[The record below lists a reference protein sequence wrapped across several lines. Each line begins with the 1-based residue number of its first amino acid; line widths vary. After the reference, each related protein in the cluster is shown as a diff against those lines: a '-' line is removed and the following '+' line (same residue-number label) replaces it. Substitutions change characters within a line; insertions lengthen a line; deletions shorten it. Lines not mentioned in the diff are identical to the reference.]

1 MLYKYVVILG
11 LCAGKRGQAANRT
24 GQQIDTEDREAIEGR
39 KDTVE
44 TEDQLATGKEGEG
57 SEEEAAAGNSSH
69 DVITVVY
76 ID

>member
-1 MLYKYVVILG
+1 MLYKFVVILG

-44 TEDQLATGKEGEG
+44 TEDQLATGQEWGI
-57 SEEEAAAGNSSH
+57 SEEVAAAGNTNNV
-69 DVITVVY
+69 VIVD
-76 ID
+76 IE